1 MVHVYAPCDGGNPR
15 VSPSGPW
22 FIFMNYSLE
31 RRCLWGGRPGCR
43 TAGAP
48 SNMKDTAMTGSRLV
62 AAHRLR
68 LRERQR
74 YLKANLGGEE
84 RWQRYEQLI
93 WDKYAPGEPL
103 DVAWL
108 NRDEARAKRRRGRS

>member
-1 MVHVYAPCDGGNPR
+1 
-15 VSPSGPW
+15 
-22 FIFMNYSLE
+22 
-31 RRCLWGGRPGCR
+31 
-43 TAGAP
+43 
-48 SNMKDTAMTGSRLV
+48 MKDTAMTGSRLV

-68 LRERQR
+68 LRERER
-74 YLKANLGGEE
+74 YLKANPGGEE

-108 NRDEARAKRRRGRS
+108 NRDEAHAKRGRGRS

>member
-1 MVHVYAPCDGGNPR
+1 
-15 VSPSGPW
+15 
-22 FIFMNYSLE
+22 
-31 RRCLWGGRPGCR
+31 
-43 TAGAP
+43 
-48 SNMKDTAMTGSRLV
+48 MTGSRLV

-68 LRERQR
+68 LRERER
-74 YLKANLGGEE
+74 YLKANPGGEE

-108 NRDEARAKRRRGRS
+108 NRNEAHAKRGRSRSRATLPTPSCSRDGGALGDGVLVFAQDGRRRSP